1 MIRALGVG
9 VREEHGAWLLRRLC
23 LRPGAG
29 ELTALLADRSVE
41 ARALL
46 ECIAG
51 HRVAAEGR
59 VWIGDLPVM
68 RETLRRVRGLV
79 GDVVVGAPP
88 PDRSLLRHVLLK
100 PGVGLG
106 RLLPLP
112 HPRERAV
119 ALQALA
125 DVSLGARV
133 RESASALSA
142 VDRARLEVAR
152 CFAHQPRGVVVRD
165 VDTALPAAAAG
176 EILALIR
183 RLARTRRVPV
193 IASLASGAAARAYA
207 DHVIVLSEGR
217 VVFDGLPGAL
227 TEAHVACAQASA
239 APGLA

>member
-1 MIRALGVG
+1 MITALGVG
-9 VREEHGAWLLRRLC
+9 VRDEDGAWLLRRVC

-29 ELTALLADRSVE
+29 ELTALIADRPAE

-68 RETLRRVRGLV
+68 RETMRRVRGLV
-79 GDVVVGAPP
+79 GDVAVGAPP
-88 PDRSLLRHVLLK
+88 PNRSLLRHVLLT
-100 PGVGLG
+100 PGAGLG

-112 HPRERAV
+112 HPRERAA

-125 DVSLGARV
+125 DVGLGARA

-142 VDRARLEVAR
+142 VDRVRLDVAR
-152 CFAHQPRGVVVRD
+152 GFAHQPRGLVVRD
-165 VDTALPAAAAG
+165 VETTLPATVAG

-183 RLARTRRVPV
+183 KLARTRRVPV
-193 IASLASGAAARAYA
+193 IASLASVATARAYA
-207 DHVIVLSEGR
+207 DHVILLAEGR
-217 VVFDGLPGAL
+217 VVFDGLPDAL
-227 TEAHVACAQASA
+227 NEAHVACGAAYA
-239 APGLA
+239 APGFA